1 MNESHLLSILLPSST
16 LPPSSSPSIAVMS
29 SQSILSVMFTNTLWL
44 MALVHYLYL
53 TFLGYTVL
61 PSMTGTTGI
70 LALSLPLALVY
81 ILSVPFKLN
90 AAAIFRTVIVSRCG
104 AS

>member
-1 MNESHLLSILLPSST
+1 MSGLS
-16 LPPSSSPSIAVMS
+16 AVMS
-29 SQSILSVMFTNTLWL
+29 SQNIISVLFTNTLWL
-44 MALVHYLYL
+44 MALVQYLYL

-70 LALSLPLALVY
+70 LALSLPLALIY
-81 ILSVPFKLN
+81 LISVPFKWN

-104 AS
+104 P